1 VKKIKDNFITAV
13 ERYDAPCI
21 LAGVLGEGAT
31 VPYAFSLVNCLSGFV
46 VLGMLIKAK
55 AVWVSKETDIN

>member
-21 LAGVLGEGAT
+21 LAGGLGEGAT
-31 VPYAFSLVNCLSGFV
+31 VPHAFSLVNCLSGFV
-46 VLGMLIKAK
+46 VIGMLKKAN
-55 AVWVSKETDIN
+55 AVWASKEIDIN